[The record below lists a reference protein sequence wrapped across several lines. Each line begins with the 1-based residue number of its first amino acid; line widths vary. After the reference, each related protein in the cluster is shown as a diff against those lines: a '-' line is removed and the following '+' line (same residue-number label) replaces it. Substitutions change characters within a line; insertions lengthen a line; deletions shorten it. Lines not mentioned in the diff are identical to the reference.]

1 MNSLWKSLS
10 EKSIAFINVT
20 VTVFDK
26 TCSYISMFVYIHV
39 AKLNGSNVISL
50 TWIIDNNI

>member
-26 TCSYISMFVYIHV
+26 TCSYISMFVYI